1 MKVLVGFC
9 IELLKASY
17 GLKQASRL
25 FHQLLVTFLL
35 TLGFVANPSDTC
47 VMYLSA
53 GADFALLAI
62 YVDDLLLFT
71 TTLEL
76 ANEIT
81 AKLKAK
87 FNCVDLGEITW
98 CLGMRITTS
107 PDRHTITLDLE
118 QYIKTIV
125 SRYEFEELQAVPTP
139 MLHDLKLTKEDCPPW
154 RRARRPCEP
163 TPSALPYRP

>member
-1 MKVLVGFC
+1 MKVPVGFC
-9 IELLKASY
+9 IELLKSIY

-35 TLGFVANPSDTC
+35 TLGFVA
-47 VMYLSA
+47 
-53 GADFALLAI
+53 I

-71 TTLEL
+71 TTIEL

-107 PDRHTITLDLE
+107 PDRHTITLDL
-118 QYIKTIV
+118 
-125 SRYEFEELQAVPTP
+125 
-139 MLHDLKLTKEDCPPW
+139 
-154 RRARRPCEP
+154 
-163 TPSALPYRP
+163 